1 MAGLR
6 TATIPTRAIW
16 AGLLALVLALRLLT
30 PAGFMP
36 AFEHG
41 RVAMVVCPDADPVP
55 AAAMPI
61 HHHGDHKN
69 LRQSCP
75 YAAASALGTFGADAP
90 LLVATLKVG
99 PALLLG
105 RTFLFLE
112 KSRSHERP
120 PLRGPP
126 LPA

>member
-6 TATIPTRAIW
+6 TATIPTRAMW
-16 AGLLALVLALRLLT
+16 AGLLALVFALRVLT

-41 RVAMVVCPDADPVP
+41 SVAIVVCPDADS
-55 AAAMPI
+55 AAAAPM
-61 HHHGDHKN
+61 HHHGGHKT
-69 LRQSCP
+69 LHQSCP

-90 LLVATLKVG
+90 LLAATLVVG

-112 KSRSHERP
+112 KIRSHERP

>member
-6 TATIPTRAIW
+6 RATIPTRAMW

-41 RVAMVVCPDADPVP
+41 SVAIVVCPDVDP
-55 AAAMPI
+55 AAAMST
-61 HHHGDHKN
+61 HHHGDRKKLYH
-69 LRQSCP
+69 SCP
-75 YAAASALGTFGADAP
+75 YAAASALGTFSANAP
-90 LLVATLKVG
+90 VVAATLKVD

-105 RTFLFLE
+105 RTFLFLD

>member
-1 MAGLR
+1 MASLR

-16 AGLLALVLALRLLT
+16 AALLALVLALRLLT

-41 RVAMVVCPDADPVP
+41 SVAIVVCPDADPAP
-55 AAAMPI
+55 APM

-69 LRQSCP
+69 LHQSCP

-90 LLVATLKVG
+90 LLAATLEVG

-105 RTFLFLE
+105 RIFQFLE

>member
-1 MAGLR
+1 MASLR
-6 TATIPTRAIW
+6 IATIPSRTIW

-41 RVAMVVCPDADPVP
+41 SVAIVVCPDADPAP
-55 AAAMPI
+55 ASSMPM
-61 HHHGDHKN
+61 HHHGDRKTLH
-69 LRQSCP
+69 QPCP
-75 YAAASALGTFGADAP
+75 YAAAAALGTFGADAP
-90 LLVATLKVG
+90 LLTANLTVG
-99 PALLLG
+99 PVLLLG

>member
-1 MAGLR
+1 MASLG

-41 RVAMVVCPDADPVP
+41 SVSIVVCPDADP
-55 AAAMPI
+55 AAAMSA
-61 HHHGDHKN
+61 HHHGDRKN
-69 LRQSCP
+69 FYHSCP

-90 LLVATLKVG
+90 LLAATLKVG

-105 RTFLFLE
+105 RTFLGLA